1 MSKTPYSSAERET
14 ARAIL
19 RYLVKHPEAKDT
31 LEGIAQWWLGG
42 GISRRV
48 NVERA
53 VSLLLSRG
61 LVLETR
67 RKGLSPFYQLVPK
80 GRAAALSEE
89 KDYRRTT
96 SSFPKDARRH

>member
-1 MSKTPYSSAERET
+1 MGKKAFPSAERKT

-19 RYLVKHPEAKDT
+19 RYLVEHPQAKDT

-42 GISRRV
+42 ETGKRL

-67 RKGLSPFYQLVPK
+67 RKGLSPYYQLVPK
-80 GRAAALSEE
+80 GRAAVSKRFREL
-89 KDYRRTT
+89 
-96 SSFPKDARRH
+96 

>member
-1 MSKTPYSSAERET
+1 MGKRPYPSAERET

-42 GISRRV
+42 EIGKRV

-53 VSLLLSRG
+53 VSLLLSQG

-67 RKGLSPFYQLVPK
+67 RKGLSPYYQLVPK
-80 GRAAALSEE
+80 RRAAAIKMFGEL
-89 KDYRRTT
+89 
-96 SSFPKDARRH
+96 

>member
-1 MSKTPYSSAERET
+1 MSKTPYSSAERKT

-19 RYLVKHPEAKDT
+19 RYFVKHPEAKDT
-31 LEGIAQWWLGG
+31 LEGIAQWWLGDE
-42 GISRRV
+42 ISKRV

-67 RKGLSPFYQLVPK
+67 RKGLLPYYQLVPK
-80 GRAAALSEE
+80 ERAAELTMLG
-89 KDYRRTT
+89 DL
-96 SSFPKDARRH
+96 

>member
-1 MSKTPYSSAERET
+1 MGKKPYPFAERET

-19 RYLVKHPEAKDT
+19 RYLVEHPEAKDT
-31 LEGIAQWWLGG
+31 LEGIAQWWVGG
-42 GISRRV
+42 ETSKRV

-67 RKGLSPFYQLVPK
+67 RKGLSPYYQLVSK
-80 GRAAALSEE
+80 ERAAAL
-89 KDYRRTT
+89 KMLRDL
-96 SSFPKDARRH
+96 

>member
-1 MSKTPYSSAERET
+1 VSKTPYSSAERKT
-14 ARAIL
+14 ARVIL

-42 GISRRV
+42 EINKRV

-67 RKGLSPFYQLVPK
+67 RKGLSPYYQLVPK
-80 GRAAALSEE
+80 RSAAALSEGQ
-89 KDYRRTT
+89 DYRRTT
-96 SSFPKDARRH
+96 SSFPRDAQRH